1 MVGTCGSTV
10 GKGHNPN
17 LQADVE
23 AVIGNNWSAL
33 GENVG
38 CGADVDSLDAALLA
52 SPPHYANI
60 VDTRWNYVGIGVTV
74 DGQGRLWVVFD
85 FVQATTALATVGPP
99 PPATTLEALVIADD
113 NTAYVSTFNS
123 DGTWRGR
130 TQLAGGDGWT
140 YRILSNASNIDRR
153 DPTLEA
159 IGIADDNTAWLHRF
173 NSDGTWRGRT
183 QLAGGNGWDYRTV
196 TGASNV
202 DTRDPSLEAIVV
214 ADDGTAYLTRFNS
227 DGTWRGRTQLAGG
240 NGWDYRTVTGASNVD
255 TRDPSLE
262 AIVVAD
268 DGTAYLTRFNS
279 DGTWRGR
286 TQLAGG
292 NGWDYRIVTAASDL
306 IS

>member
-1 MVGTCGSTV
+1 M
-10 GKGHNPN
+10 
-17 LQADVE
+17 
-23 AVIGNNWSAL
+23 
-33 GENVG
+33 
-38 CGADVDSLDAALLA
+38 
-52 SPPHYANI
+52 
-60 VDTRWNYVGIGVTV
+60 TV

-240 NGWDYRTVTGASNVD
+240 NGWDYHTVTGASNVD